1 MSKTLL
7 AAALLLVLL
16 GSVIPKTGA
25 QHGIFVA
32 SGPVQSCI
40 MPSAFV

>member
-16 GSVIPKTGA
+16 CSVIPKTGA
-25 QHGIFVA
+25 QQVE
-32 SGPVQSCI
+32 SGAVQSKI
-40 MPSAFV
+40 MSFAIV